1 MSSEQ
6 EVKKIMANKAD
17 EKEKIEREIRE
28 REKARRYWN
37 YMERRHKGDRK
48 KK

>member
-1 MSSEQ
+1 MP
-6 EVKKIMANKAD
+6 NGAD
-17 EKEKIEREIRE
+17 EREKRE
-28 REKARRYWN
+28 REKTRRYWNYMKTRRYWN

>member
-1 MSSEQ
+1 MDSEQ

-17 EKEKIEREIRE
+17 EKEKIERE
-28 REKARRYWN
+28 KARRYWN
-37 YMERRHKGDRK
+37 YIERVHKGERK

>member
-1 MSSEQ
+1 
-6 EVKKIMANKAD
+6 MANKAD

-37 YMERRHKGDRK
+37 YMERIHKGERK